1 MTTTARHIRTDALA
15 GLRDE
20 LMRAATRRHSSR
32 RRTRR
37 AGVAA
42 AIVVGLLAAT
52 AGAAELTGFTTGVP
66 AVDELL
72 NVDVGPSH
80 RPGLGDAS
88 DPLVVPEG
96 NHRTNVV
103 AYRARDGSICV
114 ATADFHRNSV
124 RGSFGGCPSLQ
135 VVNRRIERQAAIWFG
150 SAIGGDRRVN
160 RFLVAGGVRTVQAL
174 GEGDWNV
181 LMTAPWTPHGR
192 DGRPL
197 RLVAVIDDADIGN
210 PDDGVQMGEL
220 TPDAYNQPTLKL
232 TYRDG
237 HTRVFRGTQAK

>member
-1 MTTTARHIRTDALA
+1 VSETRLVETDALA
-15 GLRDE
+15 ALRAE
-20 LMRAATRRHSSR
+20 LMRAAGRRAAR
-32 RRTRR
+32 RRPARR
-37 AGVAA
+37 AAIAV

-52 AGAAELTGFTTGVP
+52 AGAAELAGFTTGVP

-72 NVDVGPSH
+72 DVDAGGSGSPGPGS
-80 RPGLGDAS
+80 AS
-88 DPLVVPEG
+88 EPLVVPEG

-114 ATADFHRNSV
+114 ATADFHRGGV

-135 VVNRRIERQAAIWFG
+135 DVNRRIARRAGIWFG
-150 SAIGGDRRVN
+150 SVIGGERRVN
-160 RFLVAGGVRTVQAL
+160 RLLVAGDVRTVQPL
-174 GEGDWNV
+174 GEGDWSV
-181 LMTAPWTPHGR
+181 LMSEPWTPHGR
-192 DGRPL
+192 GGRPV
-197 RLVAVIDDADIGN
+197 RLVVVIDDADIGN

-220 TPDAYNQPTLKL
+220 TPEAYNQPTLKL